1 MTCWRVPGSTEHR
14 DLHQRKSALLAGAS
28 PDMGSG
34 LCCNPPGNTDVL
46 YVVDVDGRRLVVVAR
61 HYPDSPRKTVR
72 SFDDL
77 VWLDHDPPTT
87 GG

>member
-61 HYPDSPRKTVR
+61 HYPDSSMEDRAELQAIVDSIVIEP
-72 SFDDL
+72 
-77 VWLDHDPPTT
+77 
-87 GG
+87 

>member
-1 MTCWRVPGSTEHR
+1 
-14 DLHQRKSALLAGAS
+14 
-28 PDMGSG
+28 MGSG